1 MRKEPENEM
10 GRRFRHDC
18 NVAILKAVAKISAF
32 IAILLLVTFVVMNHA

>member
-18 NVAILKAVAKISAF
+18 NVAMLKAVAKTSAF
-32 IAILLLVTFVVMNHA
+32 IAILFLVTFAVMNHA